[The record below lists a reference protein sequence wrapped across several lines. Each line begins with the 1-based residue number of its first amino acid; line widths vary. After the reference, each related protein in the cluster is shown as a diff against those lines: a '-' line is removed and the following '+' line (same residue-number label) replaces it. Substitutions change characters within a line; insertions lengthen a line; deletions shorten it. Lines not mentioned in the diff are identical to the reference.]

1 MKKDE
6 LIPMSASRIKSAKEC
21 SWKYYCKYILRLP
34 ETTNN
39 GALMGGIVHEV
50 LETAFKQEDRDIFNF
65 VSSGKSTAVHE
76 YVNETITVEA
86 QKAGLTEQEHLDMM
100 FKMTDNALTYDFFG
114 EKEEKPHMGFAEMDF
129 DYIEES
135 EFGPF
140 RILGFIDQ
148 IFLYGKGRVLIR
160 DFKTSKKVFSGIDAE
175 DNLQDSIYSYASKTI
190 FPEVQK
196 TNTEFLFLKFDLQ
209 GGGCLRMPEISK
221 YEHKGFEAELA
232 GWQNIV
238 QNYDEA
244 QAHSK
249 FAAKQ
254 PYPTDD
260 SFTGPLMCGFAKYPG
275 QLKKDGTL
283 MFHCPFKFPFD
294 FYAIVD
300 EDGKKVKTAF
310 PADLEKLKETAKGM
324 NKEGIKIKKFSY
336 DGCPAH
342 KKSIDNW

>member
-1 MKKDE
+1 MKKTD

-21 SWKYYCKYILRLP
+21 SWKYYAKYILKLP
-34 ETTNN
+34 ETTNA

-76 YVNETITVEA
+76 YVNETITAEA
-86 QKAGLTEQEHLDMM
+86 NAAGVNSPEQIQLM
-100 FKMTDNALTYDFFG
+100 FTMTDNALNFDFFG
-114 EKEEKPHMGFAEMDF
+114 ERDEKPQMSFAEMDF

-135 EFGPF
+135 EFGAF

-190 FPEVQK
+190 FPEVAS

-221 YEHKGFEAELA
+221 YEHKGFESELA
-232 GWQNIV
+232 GWQETI
-238 QNYDEA
+238 QNYDET
-244 QAHSK
+244 QARTK
-249 FAAKQ
+249 FAKHQ
-254 PYPTDD
+254 PYPSDD
-260 SFTGPLMCGFAKYPG
+260 SFTGPLMCGYAKYPG
-275 QLKKDGTL
+275 HLKKDGTV
-283 MFHCPFKFPFD
+283 MFHCPFKFAFD

-300 EDGKKVKTAF
+300 ENGNKIKTAF
-310 PADLEKLKETAKGM
+310 IDDLEKLKQIA
-324 NKEGIKIKKFSY
+324 KEGQKIKKFRY
-336 DGCPAH
+336 GGCPAH
-342 KKSIDNW
+342 QKLVDNW